1 MTLQSFQMLW
11 EGNYVSNGGRREKTQ
26 VAFIIGPKKQKSYF
40 YQVFNIFKIYFL
52 ITDIALEFSYTFT
65 MPTPLHSCCWELDK
79 QITQIMWT
87 SAILTF
93 SGHEITFRESFNAE
107 IGTHLLYLRYWERY
121 YHLCWSKQHEV
132 WPWAW
137 QITAAFERRCT
148 GNFTC
153 SPIF

>member
-1 MTLQSFQMLW
+1 MNMEFCPQFSLFAIFLDSHILIIIYSMLYLCKPLCLPTIQYIGMTLQSFQMLW

-79 QITQIMWT
+79 QITQIM
-87 SAILTF
+87 
-93 SGHEITFRESFNAE
+93 
-107 IGTHLLYLRYWERY
+107 
-121 YHLCWSKQHEV
+121 
-132 WPWAW
+132 
-137 QITAAFERRCT
+137 
-148 GNFTC
+148 
-153 SPIF
+153 